1 MLGYGTSVEFVQL
14 CFSAAMIKKTFDL
27 CSTGCKDYQDFVQF
41 IKNLKAGG
49 IMDMRKAISAL
60 RFWWVVLAI
69 RTRVCVSMEKLL
81 RRVRENS

>member
-14 CFSAAMIKKTFDL
+14 CFSAAMIKKPFDL

-69 RTRVCVSMEKLL
+69 QTRVCVSMEKLL